1 MSPSQRI
8 TMLAVQLG
16 VISGLSLGLGVI
28 FALKFG

>member
-8 TMLAVQLG
+8 TMLVVQLG
-16 VISGLSLGLGVI
+16 VISVLSLGLGVI